1 MPRTPARKRSQDEE
15 EDAVSPQPKPQAK
28 RAAPGRAAGA
38 AGAAWATLPTDLWK
52 RALDFAYGPVR
63 ACVDAL
69 APLKAA
75 ATLAAVSRGTQRA
88 MADPGLWKDLARG
101 SERSGC
107 DKILLAADVGGFSAQ
122 GGRPWRVLNR
132 ALCDFLKKCTH
143 CRSVEAPRHAVFGV
157 RLCQDCATVSHAL
170 IKESR
175 ARDVYHLAAADL
187 AALPFV
193 DTPRRCV
200 ATIVGAVPRT
210 RTTPTVTQL
219 PANALVF
226 SPRSGEVALEL
237 APPVEEPIFGGA
249 PFLSPPPRRF
259 GTSTEPPPERIFA
272 RRHLFFVQQRRP
284 GNLFGE
290 LDRDAD
296 AARIASDAAR
306 GTIADEEPLQAY
318 SL

>member
-1 MPRTPARKRSQDEE
+1 MLKTPRRRRTPED
-15 EDAVSPQPKPQAK
+15 DAVQPPQAK
-28 RAAPGRAAGA
+28 RADA

-52 RALDFAYGPVR
+52 RALDFAYSPAR
-63 ACVDAL
+63 ACVDPL

-75 ATLAAVSRGTQRA
+75 ATLAAVSRGLQRA

-107 DKILLAADVGGFSAQ
+107 DKIRLAADVGGFSAQ

-132 ALCDFLKKCTH
+132 ALRDFLKKCSH
-143 CRSVEAPRHAVFGV
+143 CRHVEAPRHAVFGV
-157 RLCQDCATVSHAL
+157 RLCRDCATVSYAL

-175 ARDVYHLAAADL
+175 ARDDFHLAAADL

-193 DTPRRCV
+193 DTLRRHDRVAPTRTAAVGIV
-200 ATIVGAVPRT
+200 ATGTPRD
-210 RTTPTVTQL
+210 RKVTVTQS
-219 PANALVF
+219 PADALVF

-237 APPVEEPIFGGA
+237 APPVEERIFGGA

-259 GTSTEPPPERIFA
+259 GTDPAPPPERIFA
-272 RRHLFFVQQRRP
+272 RRHLFFAQRRRP
-284 GNLFGE
+284 GNAFGE

-296 AARIASDAAR
+296 AARLASDAAR
-306 GTIADEEPLQAY
+306 GAIADEELLQAY